1 MTEWARNQIRPTSR
15 LFLLLRTLALG
26 FIMAPGGRGR
36 RSPHL
41 ATPRKDG
48 LAGEMGEGTMTVYTV
63 PLPEAV
69 SPPRYF
75 ITLGI
80 VVFSELFFSFVQS
93 DGCKGTTL

>member
-26 FIMAPGGRGR
+26 FIIAPGGRGR

-48 LAGEMGEGTMTVYTV
+48 VAGEMGDRK
-63 PLPEAV
+63 
-69 SPPRYF
+69 S
-75 ITLGI
+75 
-80 VVFSELFFSFVQS
+80 VV
-93 DGCKGTTL
+93 

>member
-48 LAGEMGEGTMTVYTV
+48 LAGEMGEGTMTVLRPREGEDWQVGGWEGLKPSV
-63 PLPEAV
+63 P
-69 SPPRYF
+69 
-75 ITLGI
+75 
-80 VVFSELFFSFVQS
+80 VF
-93 DGCKGTTL
+93 